1 MVSLYMQGEM
11 RVRPFAELS
20 RAFRLGM
27 LLAVL
32 GSMTAVAPASAFT
45 VTNSDPQLRAKVS
58 IDFWLR
64 WVKSGESVVFHP
76 EAFPVTVYV
85 QYPEGTLTCEAT
97 SDSDQIELTK
107 DQCLVNG
114 EPAGRTTMRF

>member
-1 MVSLYMQGEM
+1 MRTFASL
-11 RVRPFAELS
+11 P

-27 LLAVL
+27 LMAVL
-32 GSMTAVAPASAFT
+32 GSIAAVAPAHAFT

-58 IDFWLR
+58 IDYWLR
-64 WVKSGESVVFHP
+64 WVNAGQSVVFHP

-97 SDSDQIELTK
+97 SDSDVIELTK
-107 DQCLVNG
+107 DECLVNG
-114 EPAGRTTMRF
+114 EPAGQTTMRF